1 MKIKW
6 KKKGSV
12 KIWTRVKVKICAHA
26 LLKKKTKLKKY
37 SLEYFLKIE
46 ISIYFTWSHTI
57 SKYSDGLKFMKVINV
72 VCLVFFMTEYFSIKF
87 NA

>member
-1 MKIKW
+1 MCPCFVEEKN
-6 KKKGSV
+6 S
-12 KIWTRVKVKICAHA
+12 T
-26 LLKKKTKLKKY
+26 KKY
-37 SLEYFLKIE
+37 CLEYFLKIE

-57 SKYSDGLKFMKVINV
+57 SKYSDGLKVMKVINV